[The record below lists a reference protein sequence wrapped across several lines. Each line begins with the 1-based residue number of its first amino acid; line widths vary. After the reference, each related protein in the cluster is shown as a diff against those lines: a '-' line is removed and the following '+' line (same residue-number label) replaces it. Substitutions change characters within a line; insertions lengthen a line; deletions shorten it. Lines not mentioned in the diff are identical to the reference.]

1 MKKGCCIAFSIG
13 FIPLA
18 LLFWGLLKDVE
29 ENGAVYGLLDIA
41 EGVLV
46 IFVIILVLALFVLFV
61 GYIPHRADK
70 YVKKLPTWLQN
81 LIIVAYTG
89 LVLYLA
95 YLFVNGVGSSE
106 EIYRNYKF
114 QKKFEHKYDVDF

>member
-46 IFVIILVLALFVLFV
+46 IFTIILFLALFVLFV

-70 YVKKLPTWLQN
+70 YIKKFPTWLQS
-81 LIIVAYTG
+81 LIVILYAG

-95 YLFVNGVGSSE
+95 HLFINGIGSTE
-106 EIYRNYKF
+106 DLYKDYKF
-114 QKKFEHKYDVDF
+114 QKKFEHKYDVDL

>member
-46 IFVIILVLALFVLFV
+46 IFVIILVLALFGLLV

-70 YVKKLPTWLQN
+70 YVK
-81 LIIVAYTG
+81 
-89 LVLYLA
+89 
-95 YLFVNGVGSSE
+95 
-106 EIYRNYKF
+106 
-114 QKKFEHKYDVDF
+114 

>member
-41 EGVLV
+41 EGFLV
-46 IFVIILVLALFVLFV
+46 IFVIILVLALFGLFV

-81 LIIVAYTG
+81 LIIILYTG

-95 YLFVNGVGSSE
+95 HLFINGIGSIE
-106 EIYRNYKF
+106 DLYKDYQF
-114 QKKFEHKYDVDF
+114 QKKFEHKYNVDL

>member
-1 MKKGCCIAFSIG
+1 MKKYFWYSLPVLMIVV
-13 FIPLA
+13 P
-18 LLFWGLLKDVE
+18 LFWAFLKDVE

-46 IFVIILVLALFVLFV
+46 IFVIILVLSLFGLFV

-95 YLFVNGVGSSE
+95 YLFVNGIGSAE
-106 EIYRNYKF
+106 DLYKDYQF
-114 QKKFEHKYDVDF
+114 QKKFEHKYNVDL